1 MASVASVLSYLL
13 LSGQNIAAADEFV
26 GSLIKFDCRFIISF
40 TPSTASTFIKELTSE
55 RKIELKETTQQS
67 IESRKKSLAESR
79 SLGEECS
86 FASLGLRVDEGDTGI
101 LGCAED
107 FVCVEDSRSSL
118 RGHCVFV
125 DVRDDSNH
133 HRDLQTCTKCSG
145 QDAGGQLRAVRLCI
159 VRTTRIRHN
168 NQSNIGFSTAA
179 VICRSC

>member
-1 MASVASVLSYLL
+1 MLLPFLCLL
-13 LSGQNIAAADEFV
+13 LSDRNIAAADEFV

-86 FASLGLRVDEGDTGI
+86 FASLGLPVDEGDTGI

-107 FVCVEDSRSSL
+107 FVCVEDSCSSL

-125 DVRDDSNH
+125 DVRDVSNH